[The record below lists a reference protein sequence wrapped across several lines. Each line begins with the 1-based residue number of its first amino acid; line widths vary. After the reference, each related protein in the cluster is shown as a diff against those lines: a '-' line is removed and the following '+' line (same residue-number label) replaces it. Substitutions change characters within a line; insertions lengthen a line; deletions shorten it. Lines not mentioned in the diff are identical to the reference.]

1 MKLRVFWAIVLIFS
15 LLTFP
20 AAAAT
25 ETEAVEIH
33 TVSELKA
40 MADNPSG
47 SYILMEDLDM
57 SGVDWTPINF
67 TGSFDGNG
75 HALLNL
81 TLSQLGSDKPSSYDG
96 NKKEYET
103 AYAGFF
109 GTLIGAE
116 VKNLQLINVRGVIES
131 DEPCFVA
138 GLAGYSE
145 GSTITNCTVTGC
157 LELRAHDRM
166 FGIGGVVGYGSGSVV
181 DSKIDVTLICVDTDA
196 ETKDEQFLGGV
207 YATGFMDVKNCEVII
222 DGYVSEHGYCH
233 NGGIVGMYMEYP
245 LGVGQKGYIT
255 DNSVTGK
262 ITFFEDNADRRAYC
276 KAYVGEALVNTY
288 YLDRNTEDFLRDEVK
303 TYDVELR
310 PEMCQNPTYTET
322 VIEPGCDTYGYTIYQ
337 CSNCEYC
344 YADHYTKFAHT
355 VTDWKTVKAPTVEQE
370 GLSEGAC
377 DGCGTQLQR
386 TEPKLEPIPTTTAAP
401 ETQAPTEAPVV
412 EQPKEE
418 TAEDKTLL
426 YAAAVDGVLALAALL
441 IVGKLRRDAKK
452 NRRKGR
458 FDR

>member
-1 MKLRVFWAIVLIFS
+1 MKLRVFWAILLCFS
-15 LLTFP
+15 LLAVP
-20 AAAAT
+20 VAAAE
-25 ETEAVEIH
+25 ETEVTEIH
-33 TVSELKA
+33 TVSQLKA
-40 MADNPSG
+40 IAEAPDG
-47 SYILMEDLDM
+47 SYILMEDLDLT
-57 SGVDWTPINF
+57 GVDWTPINF

-81 TLSQLGSDKPSSYDG
+81 TLSQVGSEKPSSYDG

-109 GTLIGAE
+109 GTLINAE

-138 GLAGYSE
+138 ALAGYSE
-145 GSTITNCTVTGC
+145 GSTISGCTVTGT
-157 LELRAHDRM
+157 LELRAHDRQ

-207 YATGFMDVKNCEVII
+207 YATGFMDVKNCEVVI

-245 LGVGQKGYIT
+245 LGTGQKGYIS
-255 DNSVTGK
+255 DNTVTGK
-262 ITFFEDNADRRAYC
+262 ITFFEDNRDRRAYC
-276 KAYVGEALVNTY
+276 KAFVGEALVNKY

-310 PEMCQNPTYTET
+310 PEMCENPTYTET
-322 VIEPGCDTYGYTIYQ
+322 VIAPGCDTYGYTIFQ
-337 CSNCEYC
+337 CTQCQYC
-344 YADHYTKFAHT
+344 YADRYTKFSHT
-355 VTDWKTVKAPTVEQE
+355 VTDWKTLEAPTVEKE

-377 DGCGTQLQR
+377 DGCGFVMQR

-401 ETQAPTEAPVV
+401 ETEPPAKAPTEAQKPAK
-412 EQPKEE
+412 Q
-418 TAEDKTLL
+418 ADKGLL
-426 YAAAVDGVLALAALL
+426 YAAVLDGVLALLA
-441 IVGKLRRDAKK
+441 IVIASRLRRNARS
-452 NRRKGR
+452 NRR
-458 FDR
+458 